1 MYKEEFSTIIGTY
14 SNGITRVIDFEE
26 NGKKYRATCDM
37 TKPVTLQRM
46 HELKAKLKD
55 KTGIDFNYLEIDHS
69 VYLFDC
75 DEETYKE
82 YHQDIPLYDKPID
95 KTYQF
100 WADQNR
106 LLIWDRGYP
115 VYENNN
121 GVICKDE
128 TALADCLC

>member
-1 MYKEEFSTIIGTY
+1 MYKEEFSTISGTY

-106 LLIWDRGYP
+106 LLILDRGYP

>member
-1 MYKEEFSTIIGTY
+1 MHTEEFRTISGTY
-14 SNGITRVIDFEE
+14 PNGRTKAIVVKE
-26 NGKKYRATCDM
+26 NGTEYIAALDM

-55 KTGIDFNYLEIDHS
+55 KTGIDFNYLEVNHS

-82 YHQDIPLYDKPID
+82 YHQDIPPCDKPVD
-95 KTYQF
+95 KKYQF

>member
-100 WADQNR
+100 WAVQNR

>member
-106 LLIWDRGYP
+106 LLILDRGYP

>member
-1 MYKEEFSTIIGTY
+1 MYKEEFSTISGTY

-37 TKPVTLQRM
+37 TKSVTLQRM

>member
-1 MYKEEFSTIIGTY
+1 MYKEEFSSISGTY

-46 HELKAKLKD
+46 HELKAKLKE
-55 KTGIDFNYLEIDHS
+55 KTGIEFNYLEVDHS

-82 YHQDIPLYDKPID
+82 YHQDIPPSDKPID
-95 KTYQF
+95 KKYQF
-100 WADQNR
+100 WADKNR
-106 LLIWDRGYP
+106 LLIWDHDTP
-115 VYENNN
+115 IYENNN
-121 GVICKDE
+121 GIICKDE
-128 TALADCLC
+128 TALADSLC